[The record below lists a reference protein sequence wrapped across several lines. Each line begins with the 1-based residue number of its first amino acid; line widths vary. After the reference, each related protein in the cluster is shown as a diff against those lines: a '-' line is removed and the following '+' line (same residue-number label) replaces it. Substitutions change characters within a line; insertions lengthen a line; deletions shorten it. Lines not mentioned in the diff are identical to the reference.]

1 MIIELVIGSVSILFC
16 ILCYIIFNLYRKNIM
31 YEEAVAQYYNWYDR
45 FDEQVNYMIS
55 TLREIDSKGTFESDD
70 EVGTFFKTL
79 DTLVSELAEVRE
91 EYNG

>member
-1 MIIELVIGSVSILFC
+1 
-16 ILCYIIFNLYRKNIM
+16 M

>member
-1 MIIELVIGSVSILFC
+1 
-16 ILCYIIFNLYRKNIM
+16 M
-31 YEEAVAQYYNWYDR
+31 YEEALVQHYNWYDR

>member
-1 MIIELVIGSVSILFC
+1 M
-16 ILCYIIFNLYRKNIM
+16 K
-31 YEEAVAQYYNWYDR
+31 YEEALVQYYNWYDR

-79 DTLVSELAEVRE
+79 DTLVSELAEVRK

>member
-1 MIIELVIGSVSILFC
+1 
-16 ILCYIIFNLYRKNIM
+16 M
-31 YEEAVAQYYNWYDR
+31 YEEAVAQHYNWYDR

>member
-16 ILCYIIFNLYRKNIM
+16 IFCYIIFNLYRKNM
-31 YEEAVAQYYNWYDR
+31 KYEEALVQYYNWYDR

-79 DTLVSELAEVRE
+79 DTLVSELAEVRK